1 MQKRQLGNSG
11 LQVSQLCLGGNVFG
25 WTADEKTSFQLL
37 DAFLDAG
44 GNFIDTADVYS
55 RWIPGHQGGE
65 SETVIG
71 NWFKRSGQRN
81 QVIIATKIGMDMGEN
96 KKGLS
101 KPYIKKAVEDSLK
114 RLQTDRIDLY
124 QAHTDDEH
132 TPLDET
138 LGAFAELIKQGKIRA
153 IGGSNYSAQRLTA
166 ALEVSKKNNLPRYES
181 LQPGY
186 NLYDRSGYESELKPV
201 CEEYGLGVIPYYS
214 LAAGFLTGKYRSEAD
229 LDNKARGR
237 TVKKYLNERGHRI
250 LNTLDQVA
258 NDYGSKPG
266 QVALAWS
273 MAQPTI
279 TAPIASATSL
289 EQLKDLTEAANLKL
303 GDSDLARLDQA
314 SAELK
319 ATAAQSF

>member
-237 TVKKYLNERGHRI
+237 TAKKYLNERGHRI